1 MKTNAYG
8 NYDTYGNFVGGD
20 NASASSSLYVTN
32 MLPKVY
38 SKSIPDKQTSDT
50 HVEKQSY
57 ESSELQVKNQS
68 EKPLLKDFNEQ
79 WVHYCKTYKKL
90 PSIIP
95 AKRRIIVIGD
105 IHGDWDTLLNFLV
118 RASVINKNQPDVW
131 IGGDTR
137 AV

>member
-79 WVHYCKTYKKL
+79 WAHYCKTYKKL

-105 IHGDWDTLLNFLV
+105 IMLDINNISEVKRTAPEADIPIYNILDTSFYLH
-118 RASVINKNQPDVW
+118 
-131 IGGDTR
+131 
-137 AV
+137 